1 MFSLPVGTDDLR
13 GVQGT
18 SDENPIV
25 LQGVDEGDFRG
36 FLGAL
41 YPFW

>member
-1 MFSLPVGTDDLR
+1 MFSLPIGTDDLR

-18 SDENPIV
+18 SDENPII
-25 LQGVDEGDFRG
+25 LPVDEERFRG

-41 YPFW
+41 YPFL

>member
-18 SDENPIV
+18 DENPIV
-25 LQGVDEGDFRG
+25 LQGVDEEDFRG